1 MAKAKKT
8 KSKAE
13 AKRRVYV
20 SILLDES
27 SSMSHL
33 TRTVIEQCNIQLR
46 GLRAEAQRT
55 GIETLV
61 TVARFDYPKNT
72 YSAGDHCARVI
83 IPPTNVLGVREITPG
98 DYSPRGNTALMDAVS
113 ELIDFQSQQPY
124 AKELDTSF
132 LFFVMTDGQEN
143 GSRFMTPA
151 AFAAKIKLN
160 QGTDRW
166 TFAFQ
171 VPPGDKH
178 YVTRLGVHEGN
189 VTEWEGTVAGLRG
202 ATIQTMSGTQTYFN
216 SAAAAPIGKAVSSS
230 AFYVN
235 TDLSGVSAK
244 QVAKKLD
251 DVSDR
256 LKDYVVAK
264 EATVKEFV
272 EAKTKKPYVIGAA
285 YYQLMKPEKV
295 QPQKQV
301 LIQEK
306 GKKAVWGG
314 PEARALIGLPANAH
328 AKVTPGNHA
337 NYDIFVQ
344 SASVNRKLPRG
355 TKVLVDTKMSQGVA
369 PTWDHTAVVP
379 KPY

>member
-1 MAKAKKT
+1 MTAAKK
-8 KSKAE
+8 
-13 AKRRVYV
+13 RVFV

-27 SSMSHL
+27 GSMKHL
-33 TRTVIEQCNIQLR
+33 HRTVVDQCNTQLR
-46 GLRAEAQRT
+46 EIRAQAKAT

-61 TVARFDYPKNT
+61 AVAKFDY
-72 YSAGDHCARVI
+72 SAQSRSERRCARYI
-83 IPPTNVLGVREITPG
+83 IEPTNALAVRDITTA
-98 DYSPRGNTALMDAVS
+98 DYYPNGMTALMDAVA
-113 ELIDFQSQQPY
+113 EMIGDQTKLRY
-124 AKELDTSF
+124 ANGKGSSF
-132 LFFVMTDGQEN
+132 LMFVLTDGAEN
-143 GSRFMTPA
+143 GSVVHTA
-151 AFAAKIKLN
+151 TSFAAALKLQ

-166 TFAFQ
+166 TFAFR
-171 VPPGDKH
+171 VPRGDRH
-178 YVTRLGVHEGN
+178 NLTSLGVPDGN
-189 VTEWEGTVAGLRG
+189 VMEWDGSAQELYSSTL
-202 ATIQTMSGTQTYFN
+202 ATNVSTRSFYS
-216 SAAAAPIGKAVSSS
+216 SAAAAPAGQAVHSTS
-230 AFYVN
+230 FYVS

-264 EATVKEFV
+264 EATVKDFV

-355 TKVLVDTKMSQGVA
+355 TKVLVDTKMGQGIT
-369 PTWDHTAVVP
+369 PTWDHTAVVA
-379 KPY
+379 KP